1 MFFQVAQ
8 EQAAMEG
15 LMKMK
20 GVYETNPTLGDP
32 MTVEGLIVSA
42 AYLSLYL
49 LTLCVTFQLFG
60 PIFMINY

>member
-1 MFFQVAQ
+1 MAQ

-32 MTVEGLIVSA
+32 MTVEGKNNYSFEIYIFYPLI
-42 AYLSLYL
+42 
-49 LTLCVTFQLFG
+49 LFSRKV
-60 PIFMINY
+60 P